1 MTINIIFYISLGI
14 FLVSIVIILTL
25 MTEEKSNFVHQQKIA
40 LLVPG
45 TSNKRQWNDIKQSD
59 LYKKLLKSLM
69 LKLDNRHNFKI
80 YFGIDKGDKIYD
92 NTKNQNLIK
101 DFIKNSNIDIDF
113 IIMDIQKGY
122 LSRMW
127 NKLFKIAYT
136 DNYNYFYQCGDDIVF
151 TDKNMFSESISNLQ
165 KNNDIGVSGSY
176 TTNGC
181 KTILTQSL
189 VSRKHMEIFGFYYPP
204 EIKNW
209 GIDNWISDVYKP
221 TYYLPLRKSSV
232 SNDGGSERYDVEN
245 VNIEKFLE
253 KYKPKINKYLE
264 NLKNI

>member
-1 MTINIIFYISLGI
+1 MRINILFYISLGA
-14 FLVSIVIILTL
+14 FLIAIVIILSL
-25 MTEEKSNFVHQQKIA
+25 MTEEKSNFVYRQKIA
-40 LLVPG
+40 LLIPG
-45 TSNKRQWNDIKQSD
+45 TSNNRQWNDIKQSD

-69 LKLDNRHNFKI
+69 LKLDNRYKFKI

-151 TDKNMFSESISNLQ
+151 TDKNMFYESISKLQ

-221 TYYLPLRKSSV
+221 IYYLPLRKSSI
-232 SNDGGSERYDVEN
+232 SNDGGSERYDVDN